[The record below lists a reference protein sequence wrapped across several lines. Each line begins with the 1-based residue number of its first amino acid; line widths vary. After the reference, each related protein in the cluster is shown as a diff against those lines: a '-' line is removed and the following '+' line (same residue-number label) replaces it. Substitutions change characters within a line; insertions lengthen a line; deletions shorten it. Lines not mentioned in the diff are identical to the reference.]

1 MDIPYWLDEPSEPV
15 PLRPLD
21 RAPEVEVVGG
31 GITGCSC
38 ATALAAGGVRV
49 RLYEAREI
57 ATGASGRNGGFALR
71 GGAMAYH
78 HARKWLGADRAREYW
93 RWTETY
99 LDRMEELGGEAFRR
113 TGSLRLAADEEER
126 DELRAEFEA
135 LEEDGFEAEWIDRP
149 GGALA
154 GRFPAAIHH
163 PPDAVLQPA
172 HLVRRH
178 AQAAADAGVEI
189 REQTRVGSVDDLEAD
204 SVVVATDGYPSGL
217 LGVLEGLILPTRAQ
231 MLATEPL
238 PELLYERPHYGR
250 QGFDYWHQRP
260 EGTLLVGGFR
270 DASLESEF
278 TEELLGTR
286 PKITHRWAGI
296 FGLVLDFLPVVGRV
310 PEQERVWVAG
320 GYSGHGNVLG
330 LACGELV
337 AGAILGKPGP
347 QLELFDP
354 ARLVLA

>member
-154 GRFPAAIHH
+154 GKFPAAMLH

-172 HLVRRH
+172 HLVKR
-178 AQAAADAGVEI
+178 
-189 REQTRVGSVDDLEAD
+189 
-204 SVVVATDGYPSGL
+204 
-217 LGVLEGLILPTRAQ
+217 RAQ
-231 MLATEPL
+231 MLSTEPL

-250 QGFDYWHQRP
+250 QGFDYWHQRRD
-260 EGTLLVGGFR
+260 GTLLVGGFR
-270 DASLESEF
+270 DISLDSEF
-278 TEELLGTR
+278 TDEEET
-286 PKITHRWAGI
+286 T
-296 FGLVLDFLPVVGRV
+296 
-310 PEQERVWVAG
+310 
-320 GYSGHGNVLG
+320 
-330 LACGELV
+330 
-337 AGAILGKPGP
+337 KPI
-347 QLELFDP
+347 Q
-354 ARLVLA
+354 